1 MRSLLPL
8 LLIVAIAPLAFL
20 SKKLPPVV
28 NAIVLAG
35 LGAFFLVHAL
45 FDTQHRYV
53 SLLFSILTLGQA
65 FRYWNRHRRAVTPL
79 S

>member
-20 SKKLPPVV
+20 SKKLPPLV
-28 NAIVLAG
+28 NATVLAG
-35 LGAFFLVHAL
+35 LGVFFLVHAL
-45 FDTQHRYV
+45 FDAEHRYV
-53 SLLFSILTLGQA
+53 SLLFSLLALWQA
-65 FRYWNRHRRAVTPL
+65 FRYWSRHRSAAAPL

>member
-45 FDTQHRYV
+45 FDAQHRYV